1 MPFKRCDCLNCKYP
15 TNHTTAYHICGKC
28 GNYGHG
34 RMECSN
40 PVRMTILNKKNSGV
54 FGMPTGMR
62 CTINGC
68 ISPMTHTTEGHHC
81 PTCKKLVRY
90 IDGTDHN
97 TTDSIFQLDEKTPLA
112 IHFKPKG
119 NGSWKKIVF
128 REPCDCRLQD
138 GAWEKY
144 MKTDNKN
151 TPDMLQSLGVSIITG
166 KEWTTRREYA
176 EGGWKNPYGLSTGP
190 KYYPLPCNYYQKAN
204 CRFGSNCKDL
214 HLIRFN

>member
-1 MPFKRCDCLNCKYP
+1 MSFKYCDCLNCKYA

-40 PVRMTILNKKNSGV
+40 PVRMSMLNKKNSGG
-54 FGMPTGMR
+54 FGMPSGMR

-68 ISPMTHTTEGHHC
+68 RNPMSHKTEAHHC
-81 PTCKKLVRY
+81 STCKKLVRY

-119 NGSWKKIVF
+119 NGSWKKVVF

-144 MKTDNKN
+144 MNTGEK
-151 TPDMLQSLGVSIITG
+151 TPDILKSLGVSIIDG
-166 KEWTTRREYA
+166 KEWTSHRDYA

-190 KYYPLPCNYYQKAN
+190 KYFPLPCNYYQKGR

-214 HLIRFN
+214 HLIRFD